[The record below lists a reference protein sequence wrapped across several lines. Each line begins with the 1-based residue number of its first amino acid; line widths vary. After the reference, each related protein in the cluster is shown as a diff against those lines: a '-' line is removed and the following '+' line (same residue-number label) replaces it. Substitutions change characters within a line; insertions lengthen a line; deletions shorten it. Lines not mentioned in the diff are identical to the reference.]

1 MKYLLL
7 LALFLFS
14 LVAGAQNTLALKPG
28 DVLLQ
33 PLNCWSCFLIEAQE
47 ESIYSHMGVVLEVTP
62 EIIIAES
69 LGTVRKVSLEEFS
82 KKTEA
87 GQKIMV
93 LRFRNENISEAIESA
108 QPAFMKMFKDE
119 FEGMTYDSE
128 FLWNNFD
135 ENGREKMYCSEMI
148 SKFFQYFLHIDM
160 PIKRMKYDK
169 YREHWITYFRGNP
182 PDGKWGNAPADFDRS
197 ELFYR
202 LGEL

>member
-1 MKYLLL
+1 MKTIILLVL
-7 LALFLFS
+7 TFF
-14 LVAGAQNTLALKPG
+14 TLAAQAKTPALKVG

-47 ESIYSHMGVVLEVTP
+47 ESIYSHMGLVLQVTP

-69 LGTVRKVSLEEFS
+69 LGTVRKVSLKEFD

-93 LRFRNENISEAIESA
+93 LRFRNEKITEAMEKD
-108 QPAFMKMFKDE
+108 QKAFMKMFVQE
-119 FEGMTYDSE
+119 FEGAEYDSE

-135 ENGREKMYCSEMI
+135 QNGREKMYCSEMI
-148 SKFFQYFLHIDM
+148 AKFLHYYLGLDM

>member
-1 MKYLLL
+1 MKIHILLV
-7 LALFLFS
+7 LALFS
-14 LVAGAQNTLALKPG
+14 LVAGAKTLPLRPG

-47 ESIYSHMGVVLEVTP
+47 ESIYSHMGVVLAVEP
-62 EIIIAES
+62 EIVIAES
-69 LGTVRKVSLEEFS
+69 LGTVRKVSLKEFD
-82 KKTEA
+82 KKTER

-93 LRFRNENISEAIESA
+93 LRFRNEKISAAIEA
-108 QPAFMKMFKDE
+108 DQPAFMKLFVDE
-119 FEGMTYDSE
+119 FEGAAYDSE

-135 ENGREKMYCSEMI
+135 ESGREKFYCSEMV
-148 SKFFQYFLHIDM
+148 SKFLHYYIGIDM

-169 YREHWITYFRGNP
+169 YREHWITYFRGTP

-202 LGEL
+202 VGEL

>member
-1 MKYLLL
+1 MKILIL
-7 LALFLFS
+7 LALASIS
-14 LVAGAQNTLALKPG
+14 LVAGAKNLALKPG

-47 ESIYSHMGVVLEVTP
+47 ESIYSHMGVVLQVQP
-62 EIIIAES
+62 ELIIAES
-69 LGTVRKVSLEEFS
+69 LGTVRKVDFKEFN
-82 KKTEA
+82 KKTER
-87 GQKIMV
+87 GQRIMV
-93 LRFRNENISEAIESA
+93 LRFRNEKISDYIENNHA
-108 QPAFMKMFKDE
+108 AFMKMFVDE
-119 FEGMTYDSE
+119 FEGAAYDAE

-135 ENGREKMYCSEMI
+135 ENGREKFYCSEMI
-148 SKFFQYFLHIDM
+148 SKFFKYFLHIDT
-160 PIKRMKYDK
+160 PIKRMRYDK